1 MIFDHLRF
9 VICVICSNEAIKHSM
24 TCYTVSIYKLRSLYI
39 GVQLMKILITQI
51 SNKALFYDV
60 KLFNVRFPET

>member
-1 MIFDHLRF
+1 
-9 VICVICSNEAIKHSM
+9 
-24 TCYTVSIYKLRSLYI
+24 
-39 GVQLMKILITQI
+39 MKILITRI